1 MQNITRRGLLRRGA
15 SMAGTAMLGLPLV
28 DDAEAVPESGTQPG
42 RKLKVVVAGAH
53 PDKIEIGCGGT
64 IARYTDLGHEVVAI
78 YLTKGE
84 RGLTGKSYEEAGRI
98 RAAEAIKA
106 CEILKARPV
115 FAGQVNGRVEVNYAR
130 YDEYRKILEAEN
142 PDIVFSHWPLDSHED
157 QRANFLLIYD
167 AWLQGKKNFALY
179 FYEVMTGHFT
189 LQFTP
194 THYVDITETESR
206 KHQACLAHASKDFET
221 LYASVQEVNVFRG
234 HECGRKYAEA
244 FIRHV
249 QSPDESLPMNG

>member
-1 MQNITRRGLLRRGA
+1 MKLITRRTLLERGA
-15 SMAGTAMLGLPLV
+15 RMAGAVTVGLPLV
-28 DDAEAVPESGTQPG
+28 SDAEAARAAGTQPT

-64 IARYTDLGHEVVAI
+64 IARYADLGHEVVAI

-84 RGLTGKSYEEAGRI
+84 RGLQGKTYDEAGKI
-98 RAAEAIKA
+98 RAAEAVKA

-115 FAGQVNGRVEVNYAR
+115 FAGQVNGKVEVNYAH
-130 YDEYRKILEAEN
+130 YDEYRKILEVEN

-167 AWLQGKKNFALY
+167 AWLQGKKKFALY

-194 THYVDITETESR
+194 THYVDITDTEPR

-234 HECGRKYAEA
+234 HECGRKYAEG

-249 QSPDESLPMNG
+249 QSPDESLPMMS